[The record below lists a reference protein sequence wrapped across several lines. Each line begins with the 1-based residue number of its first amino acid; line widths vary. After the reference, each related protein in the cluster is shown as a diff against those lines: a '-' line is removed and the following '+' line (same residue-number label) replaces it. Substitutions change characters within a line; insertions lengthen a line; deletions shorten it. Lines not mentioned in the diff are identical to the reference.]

1 MSRLM
6 PTECEHGRI
15 RDWGDF
21 GGHDPKPQPCDVCD
35 ARPTLAET
43 VEAAIELLDDPIPAF
58 ADLKARGVAGADLAR
73 LEAGR

>member
-1 MSRLM
+1 MGRTM
-6 PTECEHGRI
+6 PTECPHGKVV
-15 RDWGDF
+15 DWGDF

-43 VEAAIELLDDPIPAF
+43 VEAAIELHDQALG
-58 ADLKARGVAGADLAR
+58 LLGEARHTLALALAR

>member
-43 VEAAIELLDDPIPAF
+43 VEAAIELLD
-58 ADLKARGVAGADLAR
+58 AGAELLGEARLALGLALAR